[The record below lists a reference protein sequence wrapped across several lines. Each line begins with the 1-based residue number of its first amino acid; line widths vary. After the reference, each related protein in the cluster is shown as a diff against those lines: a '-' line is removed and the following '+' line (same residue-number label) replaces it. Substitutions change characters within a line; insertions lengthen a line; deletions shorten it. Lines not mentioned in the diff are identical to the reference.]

1 MIASILA
8 LLKAIAE
15 ILGIAKYIYNETKE
29 TPVEKEAKIDASV
42 DAEKKQAKETGRPKW
57 D

>member
-15 ILGIAKYIYNETKE
+15 ILGIAKYIYNEAKD
-29 TPVEKEAKIDASV
+29 TPIEKEAKIEASV
-42 DAEKKQAKETGRPKW
+42 EAEKVQAKKQGRPKW